1 MDLSSQSSI
10 GSAFLVRI
18 AVPNETVTTFT
29 NYWRSITYDGTVYT
43 GLGSLMDITA
53 TQNTIRA
60 TSQNLTITISGI
72 PAANLTFATEA
83 LLRGSPVE
91 IWRYVFNP
99 QTGVALT
106 GIGDNPAG
114 RFFGIVN
121 NFTIT
126 YDVDPTSPDRTST
139 ATILLDCTSSVDI
152 LANKVAG
159 RRTTPEDMKRYFPGD
174 LSMDRVPK
182 LANSNFNFGAP
193 Q

>member
-10 GSAFLVRI
+10 GSAFLIRI
-18 AVPNETVTTFT
+18 AVPNEPVTTFT
-29 NYWRSITYDGTVYT
+29 DYWKSITYDGTPYT
-43 GLGSLMDITA
+43 GLGSLMGVTA

-72 PAANLTFATEA
+72 PAANLSFATQS

-99 QTGVALT
+99 QTGAALT

-114 RFFGIVN
+114 RFFGIIN
-121 NFTIT
+121 NYTIT
-126 YDVDPTSPDRTST
+126 YDVDPTDASRTST

-174 LSMDRVPK
+174 LSMDRVPN